1 MAIRFWPMWGWG
13 QVLYL
18 LNKVVQRREKNHWHH
33 SSSSIGYFT
42 FSWTLS
48 LVVASK
54 ILGSSLLTSFGVAWE
69 KAPGLAL
76 NPTSPHSFC
85 SECSSWTSIM
95 SITWEPVRKAESQTH
110 PPPTEPKSAFSQD
123 VQLIYVN
130 VEVRLR
136 TQTSPCAHPPTQTHI
151 CSLCK
156 QFIFITKMTKIQKY
170 IKNKNEPWS
179 CLSVNTFPICFNWKS
194 LYFLWVGGDP
204 FLYQAITTSSKYIL
218 MAASIRE
225 GGRK

>member
-18 LNKVVQRREKNHWHH
+18 LTKVVQRREKNHWHH

-54 ILGSSLLTSFGVAWE
+54 ILGSSLLTSFGMAWE

-76 NPTSPHSFC
+76 NPTSPHSFY

-95 SITWEPVRKAESQTH
+95 GITWEPVRKAESQTQ
-110 PPPTEPKSAFSQD
+110 PPTYWTK
-123 VQLIYVN
+123 
-130 VEVRLR
+130 
-136 TQTSPCAHPPTQTHI
+136 I
-151 CSLCK
+151 CVFTRCTVDLCK
-156 QFIFITKMTKIQKY
+156 CWSQV
-170 IKNKNEPWS
+170 KNTNLTLCTSTHTNTHMLIMQTIHFHHKDDKNTE
-179 CLSVNTFPICFNWKS
+179 IHK
-194 LYFLWVGGDP
+194 
-204 FLYQAITTSSKYIL
+204 K
-218 MAASIRE
+218 
-225 GGRK
+225 